1 MDLNNS
7 PGTAPRKASNDEV
20 ISGIAKTA
28 GLMGK
33 EIYFPEGLLGFP
45 DEHRFRLSRFHPRNG
60 SQSPFF
66 VLDSVSG
73 ALSFPLIHPDL
84 LSEKFELPV
93 LPELLDCLQ
102 AANGADQLVP
112 LLIVTMRDSVDAV
125 TVNLQGPL
133 VINPISLRGAQM
145 VIENYPLCQSL
156 SSSGTSEL

>member
-20 ISGIAKTA
+20 ISGITKTA

-66 VLDSVSG
+66 VLDSVNG

-84 LSEKFELPV
+84 LSEKFDLPV

-112 LLIVTMRDSVDAV
+112 FLIVTVRDSLEAT

-133 VINPISLRGAQM
+133 VVNPISLLGIQM
-145 VIENYPLCQSL
+145 IIENYPLRHSL
-156 SSSGTSEL
+156 SSASAPDL

>member
-1 MDLNNS
+1 MHLNDF
-7 PGTAPRKASNDEV
+7 PGTPPRKATNDEM
-20 ISGIAKTA
+20 ISGVASVA

-45 DEHRFRLSRFHPRNG
+45 DEHRFRLSRFHPRDG

-66 VLDSVSG
+66 VLDSVNG

-84 LSEKFELPV
+84 LSWKFQLPV

-112 LLIVTMRDSVDAV
+112 LLIVTMRDSVDDI

-133 VINPISLRGAQM
+133 VLSPISLRGAQM
-145 VIENYPLCQSL
+145 VIEDFPLCQPL
-156 SSSGTSEL
+156 LASSAPDL

>member
-1 MDLNNS
+1 MLLNNS
-7 PGTAPRKASNDEV
+7 PGTAPRKSMNDEV
-20 ISGIAKTA
+20 ISGVAEA
-28 GLMGK
+28 ASLMGK

-45 DEHRFRLSRFHPRNG
+45 DEHRFILSRFHTRDG

-66 VLDSVSG
+66 VLDSVNG

-84 LSEKFELPV
+84 LSWKFPLPV

-112 LLIVTMRDSVDAV
+112 LLIVTMRDSVDDI

-133 VINPISLRGAQM
+133 VLNPVSLRGAQM
-145 VIENYPLCQSL
+145 VIENFPLCQPLL
-156 SSSGTSEL
+156 SSNAPDL